1 MGGLHLL
8 VLVPQAAFVLLPTAP
23 AFNLKFPSVPLVNQ
37 SNPKN
42 TQKPEKD
49 KSVVVL
55 VVLHNLKDKCKS
67 NYSSSSY
74 SSLLFFPKSSKSKV
88 EERYKLI

>member
-23 AFNLKFPSVPLVNQ
+23 AFNLKFSSVTLANQ
-37 SNPKN
+37 TNPKN
-42 TQKPEKD
+42 TLKPEND
-49 KSVVVL
+49 KTVVVL
-55 VVLHNLKDKCKS
+55 VVLYNLEDKCKS

-74 SSLLFFPKSSKSKV
+74 SSLLFFPKSSKF
-88 EERYKLI
+88 

>member
-23 AFNLKFPSVPLVNQ
+23 ALNLKFPSVPLVNQ
-37 SNPKN
+37 TNPKN
-42 TQKPEKD
+42 KQKPEKD
-49 KSVVVL
+49 KTVVVL
-55 VVLHNLKDKCKS
+55 VVLYNLKDKCKS

-74 SSLLFFPKSSKSKV
+74 FFSSLLS
-88 EERYKLI
+88 

>member
-37 SNPKN
+37 TNPRTHKN
-42 TQKPEKD
+42 QKKT
-49 KSVVVL
+49 KQL
-55 VVLHNLKDKCKS
+55 W
-67 NYSSSSY
+67 
-74 SSLLFFPKSSKSKV
+74 FW
-88 EERYKLI
+88 